1 MREGKKCLV
10 MFQMTKR
17 KMKKSFSLEEEM
29 LNQELLLANSSIRR
43 NFRNLRKQINSK
55 DRCSK

>member
-1 MREGKKCLV
+1 MREEKKCLV

-29 LNQELLLANSSIRR
+29 LNQELLLVNSSIRR
-43 NFRNLRKQINSK
+43 NSRNHKRQINSK
-55 DRCSK
+55 DRCNK